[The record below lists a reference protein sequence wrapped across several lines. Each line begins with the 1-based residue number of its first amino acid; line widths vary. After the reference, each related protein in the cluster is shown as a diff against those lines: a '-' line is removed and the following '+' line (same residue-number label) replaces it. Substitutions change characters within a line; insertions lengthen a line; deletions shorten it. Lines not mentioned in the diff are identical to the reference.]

1 MKIPCLSNT
10 NLHKNLGFLCQ
21 SNKKQ
26 DHLPLFRLI
35 RTLGTQFFVFKR
47 LYYKHTK
54 RIGEKKKEK
63 NCPFSFF
70 DVKGWIIMVFMI
82 TFGITMRSFHILPDA
97 FISVFYTGLSLA
109 LIFTGVLFIRYWWIN
124 RKGNLFTPPPEE

>member
-1 MKIPCLSNT
+1 MKRIRCPKCENYLT
-10 NLHKNLGFLCQ
+10 FDETKYTEGQ
-21 SNKKQ
+21 SLVFVCENCKKQ
-26 DHLPLFRLI
+26 FSIRL
-35 RTLGTQFFVFKR
+35 GK
-47 LYYKHTK
+47 TK
-54 RIGEKKKEK
+54 MKAPQKEK